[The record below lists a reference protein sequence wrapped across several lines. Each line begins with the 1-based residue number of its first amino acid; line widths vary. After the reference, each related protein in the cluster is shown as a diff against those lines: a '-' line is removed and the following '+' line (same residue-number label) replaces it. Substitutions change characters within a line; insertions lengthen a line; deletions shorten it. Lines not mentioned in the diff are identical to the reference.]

1 MNAHSIKVALC
12 RLTER
17 LFPQGCACCGNVIYK
32 ADDPFYGLCT
42 ECRERLFAEVRES
55 KNRCS
60 VCGKPLISETET
72 CLACR
77 RGPVRS
83 FDKVITLFP
92 YVGNYQKIL
101 RAYKFNS
108 RRVVGHFFAECLLS
122 ASMAEEFRPEGED
135 LRKIGPRTIVRA
147 SYPVWI
153 PVPPRPG
160 KIKKAGWDQVEYL
173 ARLLERKKVPVYRCL
188 KRLSSESQKILD
200 RERRRLNLKGKIILK
215 EKFAVP
221 DTALLFDDVY
231 TTGSTM
237 DACAETLKAGGV
249 KTVYGICLFYD

>member
-1 MNAHSIKVALC
+1 MNAHSIKAALC

-17 LFPQGCACCGNVIYK
+17 LFPQGCAHCGNIIYK

-42 ECRERLFAEVRES
+42 ECRERLFAEIRER

-77 RGPVRS
+77 RGPARS

-92 YVGNYQKIL
+92 YAGDYQKIL
-101 RAYKFNS
+101 RAYKFKS
-108 RRVVGHFFAECLLS
+108 RRVVGNFFAECLLL
-122 ASMAEEFRPEGED
+122 ALITEEFRPD
-135 LRKIGPRTIVRA
+135 PDA
-147 SYPVWI
+147 VWI

-173 ARLLERKKVPVYRCL
+173 AQLLERKKVSVCRCL
-188 KRLSSESQKILD
+188 KRLPSESQKILD

-215 EKFAVP
+215 EKFIVP